1 MKNKQNKLLRYP
13 LAGLFLLAGMAT
25 AAAEVPGDMVFERED
40 QSEVASFPPSIFQH
54 WKHRVNY
61 RCDACHD
68 SLFEMKIGATTVT
81 MEMINAGQACGAC
94 HNGEIAFGGD
104 YVNCDRCHKSPTE

>member
-1 MKNKQNKLLRYP
+1 MKKQQTLCRLFAAWLLS
-13 LAGLFLLAGMAT
+13 
-25 AAAEVPGDMVFERED
+25 AAVAPAVADVPGDLVFQRED
-40 QSEVASFPPSIFQH
+40 LSEAGVFPPSIFQH
-54 WKHRVNY
+54 WKHRINY

-68 SLFEMKIGATTVT
+68 SLFEMKKGAAKVT